1 MIVQTKSRD
10 FSYFITRRKL
20 RNIRREACTGSYPA
34 RCCKIMLYILAI
46 IFAMV
51 WNLAMCVGLLIY
63 NYASDFR
70 NMLDWMRAMVEV
82 GGLWALY
89 TWVEEEVHRAW
100 QYELVAAWCLVKWFQ
115 AMYALRGFDLFG
127 PRILPILRAVKDT
140 AAFLVVM
147 LFNLFGFTHAYYVL
161 GRRDGPNLFYA
172 SLLSTFRLG
181 VMGDF
186 DMFELE
192 GEPQDP
198 DPSSNPL
205 YNHVHTWFLLTSIV
219 SAVMMM
225 NLLVGILGSN
235 YERFEEQ
242 SQALFVRER
251 ARIITLQSLRPYPWV
266 RWVWRRLEMEDRHL
280 FVFVTKETPD
290 TEEERST
297 RKAMQLL
304 IMEPLKKQIESLDRK
319 VGNAVSALKLLMDAA
334 GVNYA
339 DATTQL
345 DAALDA
351 KTSGGESEAE
361 IQRNQVRE
369 KDNAPQEEQR
379 ADPVENIETRQRAQQ
394 LSGENEK
401 LLPIEQIE
409 QEQQTHAHAA
419 HLIELLRT
427 QNERL
432 EAKLDQNQLTST
444 SQIEHLRKQNESLEA
459 TQAHAASQIE
469 QLRKQNEK
477 LEKQNEKLEKQNE
490 SLEAKV
496 DQMIQML
503 KSLKFE

>member
-1 MIVQTKSRD
+1 
-10 FSYFITRRKL
+10 
-20 RNIRREACTGSYPA
+20 
-34 RCCKIMLYILAI
+34 MLYILAI
-46 IFAMV
+46 IWVMV
-51 WNLAMCVGLLIY
+51 WNTAMCVGLLIY

-89 TWVEEEVHRAW
+89 TWVEEEVHSAW

-140 AAFLVVM
+140 AAFMVVM

-172 SLLSTFRLG
+172 SLLPTFRLG

-186 DMFELE
+186 DTFELE
-192 GEPQDP
+192 GEPRDP

-266 RWVWRRLEMEDRHL
+266 RWVWRRLEMEDGHL
-280 FVFVTKETPD
+280 YFTTKETPD

-319 VGNAVSALKLLMDAA
+319 VGKAV
-334 GVNYA
+334 
-339 DATTQL
+339 
-345 DAALDA
+345 
-351 KTSGGESEAE
+351 
-361 IQRNQVRE
+361 
-369 KDNAPQEEQR
+369 
-379 ADPVENIETRQRAQQ
+379 
-394 LSGENEK
+394 
-401 LLPIEQIE
+401 
-409 QEQQTHAHAA
+409 
-419 HLIELLRT
+419 
-427 QNERL
+427 
-432 EAKLDQNQLTST
+432 LTST
-444 SQIEHLRKQNESLEA
+444 SQIEHLQ
-459 TQAHAASQIE
+459 QQIE
-469 QLRKQNEK
+469 QLRKQNEQ
-477 LEKQNEKLEKQNE
+477 LQKQNE
-490 SLEAKV
+490 SSEAKV
-496 DQMIQML
+496 DQMIQIL
-503 KSLKFE
+503 KSLKFD